1 MALRIATVGTTAD
14 LCDAIGAAGPQDV
27 ASVLALVGHES
38 AVVRKA
44 VAVQLPYLTDAEPSA
59 ELLATAIRLT
69 ADLDP
74 QVRDWACFTLGQQW
88 QEVDTPELRRAL
100 VDRLDDIDLDTRH
113 EALVGLSLRQDQRAL
128 PYVRAELSRADGS
141 VRRLAM
147 VAAGALGDPTLHD
160 LTLRH
165 QSGWVDRA
173 GQSVADCARRL
184 TDPTG
189 PGDDVLDGVAA
200 LLRLRAHGFNGD
212 AQLVWW
218 GCLTQM
224 LDIAP
229 HRARQFYD
237 AVRSRL
243 DGDQRALAELRTRS
257 ALAVDAGLLDAEL
270 LDVE

>member
-27 ASVLALVGHES
+27 GAVLALVGHES

-44 VAVQLPYLTDAEPSA
+44 VAVQLPYLTDDEPSA
-59 ELLATAIRLT
+59 DLLATAIRLT

-88 QEVDTPELRRAL
+88 QQVDSPELRRAL
-100 VDRLDDIDLDTRH
+100 AGRLDDIDLDTRH
-113 EALVGLSLRQDQRAL
+113 AALVGLSLRRDPRAL
-128 PYVRAELSRADGS
+128 PYVRAELDRADGS
-141 VRRLAM
+141 VHRLAM
-147 VAAGALGDPTLHD
+147 VAAGAFGDPTLHP

-165 QSGWVDRA
+165 QSGWDRA

-184 TDPTG
+184 TDPSG

-212 AQLVWW
+212 AQLAWW
-218 GCLTQM
+218 GCMTQM

-229 HRARQFYD
+229 HRAREFYD

-243 DGDQRALAELRTRS
+243 DGDERALAELRTKS
-257 ALAVDAGLLDAEL
+257 ALAVDAGLLEADL

>member
-14 LCDAIGAAGPQDV
+14 LCDAIGAAGPEDV
-27 ASVLALVGHES
+27 ESVLALLGHES

-44 VAVQLPYLTDAEPSA
+44 VAVQLPYLTDDEPSA
-59 ELLATAIRLT
+59 ELLATAIRMT

-88 QEVDTPELRRAL
+88 QQIDTPELRTAL
-100 VDRLDDIDLDTRH
+100 VGRLDDIDVDTRH
-113 EALVGLSLRQDQRAL
+113 EALVGLSLRRDQRAL

-147 VAAGALGDPTLHD
+147 VAAGALGDPTLHA

-165 QSGWVDRA
+165 QSGWDRA

-184 TDPTG
+184 TDPAG

-200 LLRLRAHGFNGD
+200 LLRLRAHGLHGD
-212 AQLVWW
+212 AQLRWW
-218 GCLTQM
+218 GCMTQM

-229 HRARQFYD
+229 HRAREFYE

-243 DGDQRALAELRTRS
+243 DGDERALAELRTRS
-257 ALAVDAGLLDAEL
+257 ALAVDAGILDLEH